1 MDGPVSNPRQLVTE
15 LALAAVGVA
24 ALTADRIDTLAEVIA
39 ARSSVASVDEVREL
53 LREQVESW
61 REEAA
66 RVGGQAASR
75 VSAIARELGLVTR
88 EEADELEL
96 RIAQLEHRLHL
107 IERDSDSA

>member
-1 MDGPVSNPRQLVTE
+1 MDGPASGSRQFVSE

-24 ALTADRIDTLAEVIA
+24 ALTADRIDALAEAIA
-39 ARSSVASVDEVREL
+39 ARGNVASVEEAREL
-53 LREQVESW
+53 LRSQVESW
-61 REEAA
+61 REDAA
-66 RVGGQAASR
+66 RVGGQAANR
-75 VSAIARELGLVTR
+75 VSAIAREIGLVTR

>member
-1 MDGPVSNPRQLVTE
+1 MDGPANNPRQLLSE

-24 ALTADRIDTLAEVIA
+24 ALTADRIDILSELIA
-39 ARSSVASVDEVREL
+39 ARSNVGSVEEVREL

-96 RIAQLEHRLHL
+96 RVAQIEHRLHL
-107 IERDSDSA
+107 LERDSDSA